1 MVQFMSYLKTV
12 CKLLQTN
19 SYSLQLFYTESDQ
32 IKVVSASCEAKKGP
46 FPRSTGQP
54 SKCINPTP
62 PLPAKAQSE
71 WFTI

>member
-12 CKLLQTN
+12 LQTN

-46 FPRSTGQP
+46 FPRSTGKP
-54 SKCINPTP
+54 SKCIDPTP